1 MIKKLDLHG
10 IRHAEVDRM
19 VENFVLLNDPPLR
32 IITGNSGQM
41 MDLVN
46 KVLNRHD
53 MEYENLLPGQVS
65 IYKQGLQLSWESA
78 SLALKRSQ
86 VRFLSAPQ
94 TCYTLLQ
101 LNNCKLSEIFVYYS
115 MINKE
120 KYQWKTQ

>member
-10 IRHAEVDRM
+10 VRHAEVDRM

-65 IYKQGLQLSWESA
+65 IFK
-78 SLALKRSQ
+78 
-86 VRFLSAPQ
+86 
-94 TCYTLLQ
+94 
-101 LNNCKLSEIFVYYS
+101 
-115 MINKE
+115 
-120 KYQWKTQ
+120 